1 MTFVLF
7 SKESEKGM
15 ASISFSGSHLAQFGF
30 KVGCKVSVDIS
41 KGKIIVK
48 AIDETL
54 AKNSI
59 STSCERCEVYEVT
72 Y

>member
-1 MTFVLF
+1 MTLVLC

-41 KGKIIVK
+41 KGQIIVK
-48 AIDETL
+48 AIDDKTIENTE
-54 AKNSI
+54 NNYS
-59 STSCERCEVYEVT
+59 ERRKFYEVG